1 MEKINGFQITALH
14 LAGFKSFAAP
24 TTLTFGDPTAITG
37 GNGRGKSSIA
47 DAITFAVTGLPFF
60 GERRIDRLHSD
71 NIPQLSVTMEFLDST
86 GQAHTLCRSRKNSRM
101 AITYDGC
108 DVRQLDLND
117 LFGERDVFLSIFNPL
132 YFIEELGDEGKSL
145 LERYLPRLAPEEI
158 LSQLSEEVRQGLPA
172 DWALSPEGHLKQ
184 LREEI
189 RSLENNRIYLQGQQ
203 DLAAAQ
209 LQDGT
214 QQLIALRQKASDLQQ
229 ERDALVQKQYDGMDV
244 EQMQNRLV
252 ELSALLSD
260 TQSTGQTI
268 ALADLHHKLGE
279 RRAAV
284 YAPKYAQP
292 IAEVNARI
300 QSLATQYQREMALAS
315 SLVPGFVC
323 PTCRRTVTEAEL
335 PVVQQSFRDAAAC
348 IVTEGKAQRAQ
359 LEELNALEQQS
370 QQVFQQYQSQDIA
383 ALEAQIAAAKEAEQA
398 EAAQQDALRREMQ
411 SLTADL
417 ELGHLSQEEHQRLT
431 ACTEALQQVTAQLT
445 ALEQTV
451 RAASQDFTAQLEQEA
466 QEIQRKKE
474 QISHLIL
481 YVSKRAELTFSQLTM
496 NRVAISLYDVVKST
510 GEVKDTFQF
519 TYGGRRYDRLSL
531 SEKIRAGL
539 EVSELLKRLT
549 GRNYPVFLDNMES
562 VESLDNVRPTGQVLL
577 ARCVGGADLTVRPVR
592 PIVPPTATAA

>member
-1 MEKINGFQITALH
+1 MRSWETRESLCWNGIC
-14 LAGFKSFAAP
+14 P
-24 TTLTFGDPTAITG
+24 DWP
-37 GNGRGKSSIA
+37 
-47 DAITFAVTGLPFF
+47 
-60 GERRIDRLHSD
+60 RRK
-71 NIPQLSVTMEFLDST
+71 F
-86 GQAHTLCRSRKNSRM
+86 
-101 AITYDGC
+101 
-108 DVRQLDLND
+108 
-117 LFGERDVFLSIFNPL
+117 
-132 YFIEELGDEGKSL
+132 
-145 LERYLPRLAPEEI
+145 
-158 LSQLSEEVRQGLPA
+158 LSQLSDEVRQGLPT

-203 DLAAAQ
+203 DLAASQ

-214 QQLIALRQKASDLQQ
+214 QQLIVLRQKAAGLQQ
-229 ERDALVQKQYDGMDV
+229 ERDALVQKQYEGMDV

-260 TQSTGQTI
+260 TQSTGQTA

-292 IAEVNARI
+292 MAEVNARI
-300 QSLATQYQREMALAS
+300 QSLAAQYQREMALAS

-370 QQVFQQYQSQDIA
+370 QQVFQQYQAQDIA
-383 ALEAQIAAAKEAEQA
+383 ALEAQIAAAKETELA

-562 VESLDNVRPTGQVLL
+562 VEALDNVRPTGQVLL